1 MPQRAMPHTALIP
14 SLGFPSQHPPPCG
27 LIWQVHMGTSY
38 LSLSPHRCGL
48 IWQVRMGTSYLSP
61 TMRVSRAGDAVDAD
75 TLVYVR
81 A

>member
-1 MPQRAMPHTALIP
+1 
-14 SLGFPSQHPPPCG
+14 
-27 LIWQVHMGTSY
+27 MGTSY

>member
-1 MPQRAMPHTALIP
+1 MPREAVARAGHGACAAGVTAA
-14 SLGFPSQHPPPCG
+14 
-27 LIWQVHMGTSY
+27 WV
-38 LSLSPHRCGL
+38 
-48 IWQVRMGTSYLSP
+48 GTSYLSP